1 MFRDRRFLVCCAAI
15 SLLNGAG
22 CSHLMETRAIEQ
34 FAVSLDKQDL
44 DKLRGSSSSEF
55 ADRALRTSE
64 AMEDLKILNLPDG
77 KTTVVEVEEVNDKRR
92 RVTVQV
98 GEKKREV
105 FYELQKNSDG
115 RWVVDEVYLRQKH
128 QGVEVYKSV
137 SEQMDLLLTVREFLT
152 AWQGADREAALA
164 ATSET
169 LRAELEKLPPSYL
182 ATLTSRVTSDRP
194 KSGTQRPRAS
204 LDEKTAVVRLPR
216 LDGETLLTLEMQD
229 GEWKVTDIGV
239 STSNEEEVIPSVYKQ
254 ALAVNACTKF
264 LQAFEQED
272 KDALREMATPA
283 FFEGSLAVGQLRRVS
298 LPSPQLSEH
307 RMKVK
312 LQSSRADFILEN
324 DFQIVQLN
332 MRREDAEQL
341 DQPPRFSVA
350 DVTIYDM
357 ATRQEM
363 RLSALFTAQ
372 AMLDIFSQSLSTR
385 DLTHLRHSSTRDFS
399 TRVWQ
404 QLDDESLES
413 LPLTV
418 FASPEYQVVE
428 TQFQGSLTR
437 IVVDQGGQRLTYLM
451 REEGGRFYVD
461 DVLWTLPGRPES
473 MKVTM
478 ELLVPVHR
486 FASAIAAGRDAS
498 QQQTALTQLQR
509 TCSADFNRMV
519 WQQTSFVPNSGYS
532 ADTFL
537 RSELTS
543 VVQTDKHV
551 TLQFG
556 NAEFGARVQLAREY
570 EHWAVDDIEL
580 IAGETTADR
589 LGLKKTLRVALAEGQ
604 ARPPAGYR
612 RVDSEVIP
620 AKAETIV
627 EIPDKGDPFAEIG
640 PIDNASET
648 SRQPAESRAPR
659 KVVHDTDVIP
669 IPTQSETN
677 PANSDRTTVDE

>member
-1 MFRDRRFLVCCAAI
+1 
-15 SLLNGAG
+15 
-22 CSHLMETRAIEQ
+22 
-34 FAVSLDKQDL
+34 
-44 DKLRGSSSSEF
+44 
-55 ADRALRTSE
+55 
-64 AMEDLKILNLPDG
+64 
-77 KTTVVEVEEVNDKRR
+77 
-92 RVTVQV
+92 
-98 GEKKREV
+98 
-105 FYELQKNSDG
+105 
-115 RWVVDEVYLRQKH
+115 
-128 QGVEVYKSV
+128 
-137 SEQMDLLLTVREFLT
+137 
-152 AWQGADREAALA
+152 
-164 ATSET
+164 
-169 LRAELEKLPPSYL
+169 
-182 ATLTSRVTSDRP
+182 
-194 KSGTQRPRAS
+194 
-204 LDEKTAVVRLPR
+204 
-216 LDGETLLTLEMQD
+216 
-229 GEWKVTDIGV
+229 
-239 STSNEEEVIPSVYKQ
+239 
-254 ALAVNACTKF
+254 
-264 LQAFEQED
+264 
-272 KDALREMATPA
+272 
-283 FFEGSLAVGQLRRVS
+283 
-298 LPSPQLSEH
+298 
-307 RMKVK
+307 
-312 LQSSRADFILEN
+312 
-324 DFQIVQLN
+324 
-332 MRREDAEQL
+332 
-341 DQPPRFSVA
+341 
-350 DVTIYDM
+350 
-357 ATRQEM
+357 
-363 RLSALFTAQ
+363 
-372 AMLDIFSQSLSTR
+372 MLDIFAQSLANR

-404 QLDDESLES
+404 QLNDESLES
-413 LPLTV
+413 LPLTI
-418 FASPEYQVVE
+418 FATPEYQVVE

-498 QQQTALTQLQR
+498 HQQTALTQLQK

-519 WQQTSFVPNSGYS
+519 WQQTSFVPNNGYS

-537 RSELTS
+537 RTELTS

-570 EHWAVDDIEL
+570 EHWTVDDIEL

-640 PIDNASET
+640 PVDNASET

-659 KVVHDTDVIP
+659 KVMHDTDVIP
-669 IPTQSETN
+669 IPTQSNTN
-677 PANSDRTTVDE
+677 PASPARTTVGE